1 MGIESIGKAIFSKDI
16 SSLKGSC
23 EEIESIIVAIL
34 NDDDHGK
41 NNLIGHYYW
50 DFEDM
55 INWIKSDKNN
65 IDKHCEELIN
75 SNIDKLSLFTEKANE
90 AQSRLV
96 NHVFANSV
104 AFSEEIITSVT
115 E

>member
-1 MGIESIGKAIFSKDI
+1 MFLII
-16 SSLKGSC
+16 S
-23 EEIESIIVAIL
+23 EIYLFLFRTHV
-34 NDDDHGK
+34 
-41 NNLIGHYYW
+41 
-50 DFEDM
+50 
-55 INWIKSDKNN
+55 N

-75 SNIDKLSLFTEKANE
+75 SNTDKLSLFTEKANE